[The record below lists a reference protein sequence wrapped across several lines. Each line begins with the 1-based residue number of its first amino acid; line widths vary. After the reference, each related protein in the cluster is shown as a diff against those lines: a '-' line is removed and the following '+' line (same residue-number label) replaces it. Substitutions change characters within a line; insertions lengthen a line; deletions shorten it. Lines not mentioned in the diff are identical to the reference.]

1 MNSDIKTV
9 LSTVFHVKE
18 EEINI
23 NMTKDD
29 ISTWDSLTHM
39 DLITSLEEKFSVSF
53 EIQDIIIM
61 DTIKSII
68 EVLKRKGVEIDS

>member
-1 MNSDIKTV
+1 MNTEIKAV
-9 LSTVFHVKE
+9 LSSVFHVKSDD
-18 EEINI
+18 IHI

-39 DLITSLEEKFSVSF
+39 DLITSLEETFSISF

-61 DTIKSII
+61 DTVKSII